1 MQLAEQYDMSA
12 STIRRRL
19 NTYHYEFCQNIENK
33 RVIVLM
39 DTTYW
44 GRNFGLIVFKDSR
57 SKKILWRK
65 YIERK
70 EMVAN
75 YLEGI
80 KYLKDNDFIIEGIV
94 CDGLYGLIKK
104 LSQYRVQLCVFHQYK
119 IVERYLTKRPELAAS
134 RELLNIVKWLA
145 HTDKENFVGLFEAW
159 EKRWESF
166 VNERKKKCGRKE
178 LLCA

>member
-1 MQLAEQYDMSA
+1 MLQLAEQYNMSA

-19 NTYHYEFCQNIENK
+19 NTYRYEFCQNIENK
-33 RVIVLM
+33 RVIVLI

-44 GRNFGLIVFKDSR
+44 GRNFGVIVFKDSC

-70 EMVAN
+70 KTVAN

-80 KYLKDNDFIIEGIV
+80 KYLKDNGLIIEGIV

-104 LSQYRVQLCVFHQYK
+104 LSQYSVQLCVFHQYK
-119 IVERYLTKRPELAAS
+119 IAERYLTLRLAY
-134 RELLNIVKWLA
+134 RTRT
-145 HTDKENFVGLFEAW
+145 TDWKGSLPT
-159 EKRWESF
+159 
-166 VNERKKKCGRKE
+166 
-178 LLCA
+178 